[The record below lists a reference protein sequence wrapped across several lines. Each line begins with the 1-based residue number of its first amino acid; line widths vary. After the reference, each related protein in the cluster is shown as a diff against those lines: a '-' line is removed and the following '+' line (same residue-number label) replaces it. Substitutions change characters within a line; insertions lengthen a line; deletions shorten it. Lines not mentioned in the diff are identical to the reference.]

1 MERAVIRTPVGPVGV
16 EAEGGAVTGV
26 RFARGEHSASP
37 AGGVLDEAAGQLNE
51 YFLGQRREF
60 RLPLRRPAG
69 STAFQ
74 NRVWDALLA
83 IPYGETRTYG
93 QLARELGTGARA
105 IGGWLPCGVSWI
117 VWLMALWLFTP
128 SAAPVRATP
137 CPSSSP
143 VTGSWGGRAWGGSAG
158 TGRPGSPWT

>member
-1 MERAVIRTPVGPVGV
+1 MERAVIRTPVGPVGL

-105 IGGWLPCGVSWI
+105 IGGACARNALPI
-117 VWLMALWLFTP
+117 VIPCHRVVGRSGLGGFSGDWETGLAVDVKKALLAHEAR
-128 SAAPVRATP
+128 AAARDPA
-137 CPSSSP
+137 
-143 VTGSWGGRAWGGSAG
+143 A
-158 TGRPGSPWT
+158 

>member
-1 MERAVIRTPVGPVGV
+1 MERAVIRTPVGPVGL

-105 IGGWLPCGVSWI
+105 IGGACARNALPI
-117 VWLMALWLFTP
+117 VIPCHRVVGRSGLGGFSGDWETGLAVDVKKALLAHEAR
-128 SAAPVRATP
+128 AAARDPPA
-137 CPSSSP
+137 
-143 VTGSWGGRAWGGSAG
+143 
-158 TGRPGSPWT
+158 